1 MVAQYPIA
9 KDGEGRKGKTEL
21 ELISNIA
28 DFVTG
33 ESDYFDIDELAWVD
47 LIQLSSNTT
56 NDVIDQQMML
66 KISTDDDVVLDYMKR
81 VSDHLS
87 VFDEDAFPC
96 IYIAGKP
103 PQKSFDKAKKMG
115 IVQLVQRVSSIHHIS
130 MYRMIGE
137 GFCDREF
144 FALENRA
151 HPSAHYHNQ
160 DSTEFKDTTK
170 MNTQASIQTKW
181 INSSTLQWKS
191 PTRNFRQE
199 KRDVNS

>member
-1 MVAQYPIA
+1 M
-9 KDGEGRKGKTEL
+9 L
-21 ELISNIA
+21 
-28 DFVTG
+28 
-33 ESDYFDIDELAWVD
+33 
-47 LIQLSSNTT
+47 
-56 NDVIDQQMML
+56 L

-103 PQKSFDKAKKMG
+103 PQQSFDKAKKIG
-115 IVQLVQRVSSIHHIS
+115 IVQLLRRVSSTYHIS
-130 MYRMIGE
+130 MYRMNGE
-137 GFCDREF
+137 GFCDRVF

-160 DSTEFKDTTK
+160 DTTDK
-170 MNTQASIQTKW
+170 SEWNTQALTQTKW
-181 INSSTLQWKS
+181 INTSTLQWKS
-191 PTRNFRQE
+191 PTRNFRQK